1 MPLTP
6 IGKKVLKEFKK
17 KYGDKKGEEYFYAS
31 INKKIKGSEKW
42 HKDSQKANYN
52 KKLSE
57 LK

>member
-6 IGKKVLKEFKK
+6 TGKKVLKEFKK

-31 INKKIKGSEKW
+31 INKGIAGSEKW
-42 HKDSQKANYN
+42 HKKASYN